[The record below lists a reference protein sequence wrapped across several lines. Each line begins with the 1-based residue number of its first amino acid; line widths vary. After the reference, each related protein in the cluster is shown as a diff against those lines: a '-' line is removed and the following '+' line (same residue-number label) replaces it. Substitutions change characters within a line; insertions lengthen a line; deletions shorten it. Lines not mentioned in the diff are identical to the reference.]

1 MTDDGVRVVLIG
13 GTSNTGKSTLGRLLA
28 DRLGFAHRST
38 DTLARHPGRPWP
50 VPGWEVPPHVA
61 EHYRTLSVE
70 ELIAS
75 VREHYARLWPR
86 IEQLVAEGGDA
97 GLVLEGS
104 ALWPPEVARFGGA
117 GVSAHWLR
125 ADEAVLRTRIR
136 TAGRYPEASQDGRY
150 LMDKFLARS
159 VRYQELLLAELAAL
173 GPEPLDAGDGRCVEE
188 LADAVLA
195 TVTGAG

>member
-1 MTDDGVRVVLIG
+1 M
-13 GTSNTGKSTLGRLLA
+13 
-28 DRLGFAHRST
+28 
-38 DTLARHPGRPWP
+38 
-50 VPGWEVPPHVA
+50 A
-61 EHYRTLSVE
+61 EHYRTLTVE

-104 ALWPPEVARFGGA
+104 ALWPPEVARLTGG

-125 ADEAVLRTRIR
+125 ADEAVLRARIR
-136 TAGRYPEASQDGRY
+136 TSGRYPEATPDGRY

-173 GPEPLDAGDGRCVEE
+173 GLEPLDAGDGRSVEG
-188 LADAVLA
+188 LADIVAGAV
-195 TVTGAG
+195 TDAG